1 MLLVTLLSWL
11 RFSSAIPRFMML
23 SPAPSHTSPVFLAFV
38 VCMCRRYV
46 LQESFRM
53 IMFLLHLVKTGPT
66 EPLDDY

>member
-1 MLLVTLLSWL
+1 
-11 RFSSAIPRFMML
+11 MML